1 MEGLLFWVI
10 HPVAGD
16 RLPLRL
22 QALHTSVRKGE
33 RQKMNSGKLL
43 IIGGNEEKCTEGDI
57 LSLFIQLSMERGGPV
72 GILPAASQIPDEV
85 SRDYIKVFRNL
96 GAEEIKVLAVDTRE
110 KADDPSILGTTSE
123 LGALFITGGDQK
135 RLSDLIRGSKLHT
148 LLMEKWRSGMH
159 IGGTS
164 AGASIMGEDMIIYS
178 EMKNNDEERLVIEMG
193 KGFGFEKNLLIDQ
206 HFSQRARFGRL
217 IGAIAE
223 NKELVGIGI
232 DENTAILV
240 NGKQFEVIGEHQVFV
255 IDGLNGSLVDFVRSE
270 NGGEELTITD
280 FKLHALT
287 DGYSFNLSTRKIMKR
302 KEA

>member
-1 MEGLLFWVI
+1 MVK
-10 HPVAGD
+10 
-16 RLPLRL
+16 
-22 QALHTSVRKGE
+22 KGE
-33 RQKMNSGKLL
+33 RHKMNSGKLL

-57 LSLFIQLSMERGGPV
+57 LSAFIQLAKERGGPV
-72 GILPAASQIPDEV
+72 GILPTASQIPVEV
-85 SRDYIKVFRNL
+85 SADYIKVFKKL
-96 GAEEIKVLAVDTRE
+96 GVQDIQIISVDDRE
-110 KADDPSILGTTSE
+110 NANDPSILETVSG
-123 LGALFITGGDQK
+123 LGALFITGGNQK
-135 RLSDLIRGSKLHT
+135 RLSDFIRGSKLHT
-148 LLMEKWRSGMH
+148 LLIEKWSSGMH

-240 NGKQFEVIGEHQVFV
+240 TGNQFEVIGEHQVFV

-287 DGYSFNLSTRKIMKR
+287 NGYCFNLSTRQIMKR

>member
-1 MEGLLFWVI
+1 M
-10 HPVAGD
+10 
-16 RLPLRL
+16 RL

-85 SRDYIKVFRNL
+85 SQDYIKVFRNL